1 MSGNAKQRRVFR
13 RGLTRYMDAFLTGAY
28 GGSPDR
34 VVLCPRLRSSAA
46 FWTAAYACEE
56 AARGDD
62 PYDHDESDDYGD
74 EEWWDDED
82 DRDEDGDELGCWEG
96 GKFTRR
102 LCPDDLCHGA
112 NRCMAKPRPWEDG
125 DESSVAEK

>member
-1 MSGNAKQRRVFR
+1 VDVGPV
-13 RGLTRYMDAFLTGAY
+13 
-28 GGSPDR
+28 
-34 VVLCPRLRSSAA
+34 
-46 FWTAAYACEE
+46 

-96 GKFTRR
+96 GRFTRHWR
-102 LCPDDLCHGA
+102 ADYPGLPSGGYCETLGEA
-112 NRCMAKPRPWEDG
+112 
-125 DESSVAEK
+125 VARFAVALGRAS